1 MAMSTI
7 FQITCIPL
15 QPMQVPISMSSLISK
30 SWDYSKEIQVNMLQ
44 KHGKHS
50 LSMQLLD
57 LITCNVCVTYFWLDK
72 ALLEKPRDVK
82 SITTCS
88 SHSRS
93 SSAQRSSSN
102 S

>member
-15 QPMQVPISMSSLISK
+15 QPTQVPISTSSSISK
-30 SWDYSKEIQVNMLQ
+30 SRDCSKEIQVKMLQ

-50 LSMQLLD
+50 LLMQLLEPT
-57 LITCNVCVTYFWLDK
+57 TCNVCVTYFWLDK
-72 ALLEKPRDVK
+72 AMLEKPRDVR